1 MHCDMNDINL
11 INMIINWDIST
22 TENVNESLL
31 RIAEKEEEA
40 NAKLGALLA
49 KQCQIEA
56 KLSGIGRAMTALS
69 TVENDSNKLNRQIV
83 NTANLAESVSAKV
96 RRLDM
101 ARCRASECQQRVH
114 DLIDLQ
120 LCSQGVVKAIN
131 EQEYEKGAGHIARFL
146 AMDQQLLQRTADDV
160 QGSITSVS
168 DAVHTLEEA
177 RDKMRELIAK
187 RFDEAVQNDDL
198 ASVERFFKIFPLV
211 GCHRTGIE
219 KFCGYISQKLS
230 AKAQKEL
237 RNTQD
242 IAKAERRLHLAY
254 ADRLTAILEN
264 FARVIEVNQPIIEA
278 FYGQNSTSLLNMI
291 TILQK
296 ECDIEVKNL
305 LLEFNKNR
313 QIQYRIRQVNESAL
327 RQNSATSAGNSIPS
341 LGHYRKPS
349 GGSIDKLNP
358 KDIDSIIAEITV
370 MHSRIEL
377 FFRFMRRR
385 LQTNAE
391 AYFQD
396 KELQKSILD
405 KYEQVV
411 KDCDLSRQMQEILG
425 TYLLF
430 ERYFME
436 ESVLKAIGLDTYEAG
451 QQCSSIVDDVFFI
464 LRKSIRRSLTT
475 QSINGTCAVI
485 NNVAS
490 CLDGD
495 FVSALKAPLKSGYPS
510 GYIDL
515 AQAYNAIQTSLQQG
529 KLHSSDADRNRTN
542 FIVQLNNA
550 DMSTEYIETL
560 WQTMEQE
567 ISGTFP
573 GISAVERQLLESC
586 LTELKN
592 VRDALKA
599 TVDFGIQQ
607 LRSSAIRPRLN
618 PWVDEFLNY
627 SHHLTEEELATY
639 EAGETF
645 VQYFIVQLDGLLN
658 SFKNALSSR
667 NYDALVS
674 ILATEVT
681 NRLERAIKKSS
692 FNRLGGLVLD
702 QVVRAL
708 GAYLTGATSWSVRD
722 KMTRL
727 SQIATL
733 LNLDKVSE
741 LSEYWNPE
749 NNEMPSWRL
758 TPNEV
763 RTILVLRSDF
773 RMEDIKRLQL

>member
-1 MHCDMNDINL
+1 MSDL
-11 INMIINWDIST
+11 SLVNMIRNWDIST
-22 TENVNESLL
+22 NEKVEYSLL
-31 RIAEKEEEA
+31 KIAEKEAEA
-40 NAKLGALLA
+40 NVKLGSFLA

-56 KLSGIGRAMTALS
+56 KLSGVGRAMTALS

-96 RRLDM
+96 RRLDL

-131 EQEYEKGAGHIARFL
+131 EQDYEKGAGHIARFL

-177 RDKMRELIAK
+177 TDNMRELTSK
-187 RFDEAVQNDDL
+187 RFEEAVQNDDL

-211 GCHRTGIE
+211 GCHRIGIE

-264 FARVIEVNQPIIEA
+264 FARVVEVNQPIIEA
-278 FYGQNSTSLLNMI
+278 FYGQNSASLLDMV

-327 RQNSATSAGNSIPS
+327 RQNSASAAGSSIPS

-377 FFRFMRRR
+377 YFRFMRRR

-391 AYFQD
+391 TCFQD
-396 KELQKSILD
+396 KEPQKNILN
-405 KYEQVV
+405 KYEQIV
-411 KDCDLSRQMQEILG
+411 KDCDLSRQMQEILS
-425 TYLLF
+425 TYLLY

-436 ESVLKAIGLDTYEAG
+436 ESVLKAIGLDTYETG
-451 QQCSSIVDDVFFI
+451 QQCSSMVDDVFFI

-495 FVSALKAPLKSGYPS
+495 FVSALKMPLKSGYPS

-573 GISAVERQLLESC
+573 CISSVERQLLDSC

-702 QVVRAL
+702 QEVRAL
-708 GAYLTGATSWSVRD
+708 GTYLTGATSWSVRD

-763 RTILVLRSDF
+763 RTILVLR
-773 RMEDIKRLQL
+773 

>member
-1 MHCDMNDINL
+1 MNESNL
-11 INMIINWDIST
+11 VEMISSWDLST
-22 TENVNESLL
+22 TEKVDESLI
-31 RIAEKEEEA
+31 RISEKEA
-40 NAKLGALLA
+40 DTNAKLEAVLS

-56 KLSGIGRAMTALS
+56 KLSGIGRAMATLL
-69 TVENDSNKLNRQIV
+69 TVENDSNKLNMQIV
-83 NTANLAESVSAKV
+83 NTAQLAESVSAKV
-96 RRLDM
+96 RRLDL

-131 EQEYEKGAGHIARFL
+131 EEDYEKGAGHIARFL

-177 RDKMRELIAK
+177 TEKMRELIAK

-219 KFCGYISQKLS
+219 KFCGYICQKLS
-230 AKAQKEL
+230 SKAQKEL

-264 FARVIEVNQPIIEA
+264 FARVVEVNQPIIEA
-278 FYGQNSTSLLNMI
+278 FYGQESTSLLDMV

-296 ECDIEVKNL
+296 ECDNEVKNL

-313 QIQYRIRQVNESAL
+313 QIQYRIRQVNESAQ
-327 RQNSATSAGNSIPS
+327 RQNNASASSSIPS

-377 FFRFMRRR
+377 YFRFMRRR

-391 AYFQD
+391 TCLQD
-396 KELQKSILD
+396 KEPQKNILNE
-405 KYEQVV
+405 YEKVV
-411 KDCDLSRQMQEILG
+411 KDCDLSRQMQEILS

-436 ESVLKAIGLDTYEAG
+436 ESVLKAIGLDTFESG

-529 KLHSSDADRNRTN
+529 KLHSTDADRNRTN

-573 GISAVERQLLESC
+573 GITAVERQLLDSC

-658 SFKNALSSR
+658 SFKNALSPR

-702 QVVRAL
+702 QEVRAL
-708 GAYLTGATSWSVRD
+708 GTYLTGATSWSVRD

-749 NNEMPSWRL
+749 NHDMPSWRL

>member
-1 MHCDMNDINL
+1 MNILDMINTLDINCSEDVEKTL
-11 INMIINWDIST
+11 QS
-22 TENVNESLL
+22 
-31 RIAEKEEEA
+31 IAEEEA
-40 NAKLGALLA
+40 NIDARLDLVSKQ
-49 KQCQIEA
+49 QCQIEA
-56 KLSGIGRAMTALS
+56 KMSGIGRAMASLL
-69 TVENDSNKLNRQIV
+69 TVDNDCNKLNMQII
-83 NTANLAESVSAKV
+83 NTAQLAESVSAKV
-96 RRLDM
+96 RRLDL

-120 LCSQGVVKAIN
+120 LCSQGVVKAIS
-131 EQEYEKGAGHIARFL
+131 EEDYEKGAGHVARFL

-168 DAVHTLEEA
+168 DAVRTLEDATEKL
-177 RDKMRELIAK
+177 RDLIAK
-187 RFDEAVQNDDL
+187 RFDEAVKNDDL
-198 ASVERFFKIFPLV
+198 ASVERFFKLFPLV
-211 GCHRTGIE
+211 GCHRIGVE
-219 KFCGYISQKLS
+219 KFSAYICLKLS

-242 IAKAERRLHLAY
+242 IAKAERRLQLAY

-264 FARVIEVNQPIIEA
+264 FARVVEVNQPIIEA
-278 FYGQNSTSLLNMI
+278 FYGQESTSLIDMV
-291 TILQK
+291 TILQR
-296 ECDIEVKNL
+296 ECDAEVRNL

-313 QIQYRIRQVNESAL
+313 QIQYRIKQVNESAQ
-327 RQNSATSAGNSIPS
+327 RSSNTGVGTTSIQS

-349 GGSIDKLNP
+349 GGSMDKLNP
-358 KDIDSIIAEITV
+358 KEIDAIIAEITV
-370 MHSRIEL
+370 MHSRVEL
-377 FFRFMRRR
+377 YYRFMRRR
-385 LQTNAE
+385 MQVNAE
-391 AYFQD
+391 TFVQE
-396 KELQKSILD
+396 KEDQKKIID
-405 KYEQVV
+405 QYEKVI
-411 KDCDLSRQMQEILG
+411 KNSDLSRQMQELLS

-436 ESVLKAIGLDTYEAG
+436 ESVLKAIGLDTFESG

-495 FVSALKAPLKSGYPS
+495 FMSALKAPLKSGYPS

-515 AQAYNAIQTSLQQG
+515 AHAYNAIQTTLQQG
-529 KLHSSDADRNRTN
+529 KLHSSDADRGRAN
-542 FIVQLNNA
+542 FLVQLNNA

-567 ISGTFP
+567 IAGTFP
-573 GISAVERQLLESC
+573 NMSLVERQLLDSC
-586 LTELKN
+586 LTELKT
-592 VRDALKA
+592 VRDTLKA

-607 LRSSAIRPRLN
+607 LRSSAIKPRLN
-618 PWVDEFLNY
+618 PWVDQFLNF

-645 VQYFIVQLDGLLN
+645 VQFFIVQLDGLLN
-658 SFKNALSSR
+658 SFKTALSPR

-681 NRLERAIKKSS
+681 TRLERAIKKTN

-702 QVVRAL
+702 QEVRAL

-741 LSEYWNPE
+741 LAEYWNPE
-749 NNEMPSWRL
+749 NNSEMPSWRL
-758 TPNEV
+758 TSNEV
-763 RTILVLRSDF
+763 RTILTLRTDF
-773 RMEDIKRLQL
+773 RIEDIKRLQL

>member
-1 MHCDMNDINL
+1 MNILDMINTLDINCSEDVDKTL
-11 INMIINWDIST
+11 QS
-22 TENVNESLL
+22 
-31 RIAEKEEEA
+31 IAEEEA
-40 NAKLGALLA
+40 NIDARLDLVSKQ
-49 KQCQIEA
+49 QCQIEA
-56 KLSGIGRAMTALS
+56 KMSGIGRAMASLL
-69 TVENDSNKLNRQIV
+69 TVDNDCNKLNMQII
-83 NTANLAESVSAKV
+83 NTAQLAESVSAKV
-96 RRLDM
+96 RRLDL

-120 LCSQGVVKAIN
+120 LCSQGVVKAIS
-131 EQEYEKGAGHIARFL
+131 EEDYEKGAGHVARFL

-168 DAVHTLEEA
+168 DAVRTLEDATEKL
-177 RDKMRELIAK
+177 RDLIAK
-187 RFDEAVQNDDL
+187 RFDEAVKNDDL
-198 ASVERFFKIFPLV
+198 ASVERFFKLFPLV
-211 GCHRTGIE
+211 GCHRIGVE
-219 KFCGYISQKLS
+219 KFSAYICLKLS

-242 IAKAERRLHLAY
+242 IAKAERRLQLAY

-264 FARVIEVNQPIIEA
+264 FARVVEVNQPIIEA
-278 FYGQNSTSLLNMI
+278 FYGQESTSLIDMV
-291 TILQK
+291 TILQR
-296 ECDIEVKNL
+296 ECDTEVRNL

-313 QIQYRIRQVNESAL
+313 QIQYRIKQVNESAQ
-327 RQNSATSAGNSIPS
+327 RSSTTGAGTTSIQS

-349 GGSIDKLNP
+349 GGSMDKLNP
-358 KDIDSIIAEITV
+358 KEIDAIIAEITV
-370 MHSRIEL
+370 MHSRVEL
-377 FFRFMRRR
+377 YYRFMRRR
-385 LQTNAE
+385 MQVNAE
-391 AYFQD
+391 TFVQE
-396 KELQKSILD
+396 KEDQKKITD
-405 KYEQVV
+405 QYEKVI
-411 KDCDLSRQMQEILG
+411 KNSDLSRQMQELLS

-436 ESVLKAIGLDTYEAG
+436 ESVLKAIGLDTFESG

-495 FVSALKAPLKSGYPS
+495 FMSALKAPLKSGYPS

-515 AQAYNAIQTSLQQG
+515 AHAYNAIQTTLQQG
-529 KLHSSDADRNRTN
+529 KLHSSDADRGRAN
-542 FIVQLNNA
+542 FLVQLNNA

-567 ISGTFP
+567 IAGTFP
-573 GISAVERQLLESC
+573 NMSLVERQLLDSC
-586 LTELKN
+586 LTELKT
-592 VRDALKA
+592 VRDTLKA
-599 TVDFGIQQ
+599 TVDFGMQQ
-607 LRSSAIRPRLN
+607 LRSSAIKPRLN
-618 PWVDEFLNY
+618 PWVDQFLNY

-645 VQYFIVQLDGLLN
+645 VQFFIVQLDGLLN
-658 SFKNALSSR
+658 SFKTALSPR

-681 NRLERAIKKSS
+681 TRLERAIKKTN

-702 QVVRAL
+702 QEVRAL

-741 LSEYWNPE
+741 LAEYWNPE
-749 NNEMPSWRL
+749 NNSEMPSWRL
-758 TPNEV
+758 TSNEV
-763 RTILVLRSDF
+763 RTILTLRTDF
-773 RMEDIKRLQL
+773 RIEDIKRLQL

>member
-1 MHCDMNDINL
+1 MADLKVSDMVNSLDL
-11 INMIINWDIST
+11 ST
-22 TENVNESLL
+22 TEKVDEGLL
-31 RIAEKEEEA
+31 RIAEKEAEIDARLESV
-40 NAKLGALLA
+40 LS
-49 KQCQIEA
+49 KQCHIEA
-56 KLSGIGRAMTALS
+56 RLSSIGRAMATLVI
-69 TVENDSNKLNRQIV
+69 VENDSNKLNQQIV
-83 NTANLAESVSAKV
+83 NTAQLAESVSAKV
-96 RRLDM
+96 RRLDL

-120 LCSQGVVKAIN
+120 LCSQGVVKAISD
-131 EQEYEKGAGHIARFL
+131 EDYEKGAGHIARFL
-146 AMDQQLLQRTADDV
+146 AMDQQLLKRTADDV

-168 DAVHTLEEA
+168 DAVKTLEDATE
-177 RDKMRELIAK
+177 KMKDLISK
-187 RFDEAVQNDDL
+187 RFDEAVQSDDL

-211 GCHRTGIE
+211 GCHRIGIE
-219 KFCGYISQKLS
+219 KFCGYICQKLS
-230 AKAQKEL
+230 AKSQKEL

-242 IAKAERRLHLAY
+242 IAKAERRMHLAY
-254 ADRLTAILEN
+254 ADRLTAVLEN
-264 FARVIEVNQPIIEA
+264 FARVVEVNQPIIEA
-278 FYGQNSTSLLNMI
+278 FYGQESNSLLDMV
-291 TILQK
+291 TILQR
-296 ECDIEVKNL
+296 ECDLEVKNL
-305 LLEFNKNR
+305 LLEFNKHR
-313 QIQYRIRQVNESAL
+313 QIQYRIKQVNESAQ
-327 RQNSATSAGNSIPS
+327 RSSGAGSNNSSSMQS

-358 KDIDSIIAEITV
+358 KDIDAIIAEITV

-377 FFRFMRRR
+377 YFRFMRRR
-385 LQTNAE
+385 LQVNAE
-391 AYFQD
+391 TC
-396 KELQKSILD
+396 LQEADAQKKILNE
-405 KYEQVV
+405 YEKIVNR
-411 KDCDLSRQMQEILG
+411 CDLSRQMQEILS

-464 LRKSIRRSLTT
+464 LRKSIRRALTT

-485 NNVAS
+485 NNVAA

-495 FVSALKAPLKSGYPS
+495 FVAALKAPLKSGYPS

-529 KLHSSDADRNRTN
+529 KLHSSDADRVRAN

-560 WQTMEQE
+560 WQAMEQE
-567 ISGTFP
+567 IAGTFP
-573 GISAVERQLLESC
+573 SMSAVERQLLDSC

-658 SFKNALSSR
+658 SFKNALSPR

-681 NRLERAIKKSS
+681 NRLERAIKKST

-702 QVVRAL
+702 QEVRAL
-708 GAYLTGATSWSVRD
+708 GTYLTGATSWSVRD

-733 LNLDKVSE
+733 LNLDKVAE
-741 LSEYWNPE
+741 LNEYWNPE
-749 NNEMPSWRL
+749 NNSDMPSWRL
-758 TPNEV
+758 TSNEA
-763 RTILVLRSDF
+763 RTILTLRSDF

>member
-1 MHCDMNDINL
+1 MEMSKSDLSQMIRNL
-11 INMIINWDIST
+11 DIST
-22 TENVNESLL
+22 TEKVDESLQ
-31 RIAEKEEEA
+31 RIAEKEA
-40 NAKLGALLA
+40 DVNAKLEAALS

-56 KLSGIGRAMTALS
+56 KLSGIGRAMATLL
-69 TVENDSNKLNRQIV
+69 TVESDSNKLNMQIV
-83 NTANLAESVSAKV
+83 NTAKLAESVSAKV
-96 RRLDM
+96 RRLDL

-120 LCSQGVVKAIN
+120 LCSQGVVKAIS
-131 EQEYEKGAGHIARFL
+131 EEDYEKGAGHIARFL

-177 RDKMRELIAK
+177 TEKIRELISK
-187 RFDEAVQNDDL
+187 RFDEAVQQDDL

-211 GCHRTGIE
+211 GCHKIGIE
-219 KFCGYISQKLS
+219 KFCGYICQKLS

-237 RNTQD
+237 RNAQD
-242 IAKAERRLHLAY
+242 IAKAERRQHLAY
-254 ADRLTAILEN
+254 ADRLTSILEN
-264 FARVIEVNQPIIEA
+264 FARVVEVNQPIIEA
-278 FYGQNSTSLLNMI
+278 FYGQESTSLVNMM
-291 TILQK
+291 TILQR
-296 ECDIEVKNL
+296 ECDLEVKNL

-313 QIQYRIRQVNESAL
+313 QIQYRIKQVNDSSQ
-327 RQNSATSAGNSIPS
+327 RPNSSSMANSSMQS

-358 KDIDSIIAEITV
+358 KDIDAIIAEITV

-377 FFRFMRRR
+377 YFRFMRRR
-385 LQTNAE
+385 LQANAE
-391 AYFQD
+391 TCLQD
-396 KELQKSILD
+396 KDAQNMVLKE
-405 KYEQVV
+405 YERVV
-411 KDCDLSRQMQEILG
+411 KHCDLSRHMQEILS

-436 ESVLKAIGLDTYEAG
+436 ESVMKAIGLDTYEVG
-451 QQCSSIVDDVFFI
+451 QQCSSMVDDVFFI
-464 LRKSIRRSLTT
+464 LRKSIRRALTT

-495 FVSALKAPLKSGYPS
+495 FVSALKAPLKNGYPS

-529 KLHSSDADRNRTN
+529 KLHSSDADRVRTN

-567 ISGTFP
+567 IAGTFP
-573 GISAVERQLLESC
+573 NISPLERQLLDSC
-586 LTELKN
+586 LTELKAI
-592 VRDALKA
+592 RDALKA

-627 SHHLTEEELATY
+627 SHHLTEEELSAY

-658 SFKNALSSR
+658 SFKNALSPR

-681 NRLERAIKKSS
+681 NRLERAIKKST

-702 QVVRAL
+702 QEVRAL
-708 GAYLTGATSWSVRD
+708 GTYLTGATSWSVRD

-741 LSEYWNPE
+741 LAEYWNPE
-749 NNEMPSWRL
+749 NNSDMPSWRL

-763 RTILVLRSDF
+763 RTILTLRSDF